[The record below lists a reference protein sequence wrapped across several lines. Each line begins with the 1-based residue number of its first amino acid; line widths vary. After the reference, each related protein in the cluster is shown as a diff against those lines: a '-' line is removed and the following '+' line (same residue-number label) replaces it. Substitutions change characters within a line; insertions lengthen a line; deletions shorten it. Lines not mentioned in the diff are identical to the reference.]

1 MVRHYSNLPQIKGH
15 KGTNK
20 ELQYINWSQRGNFCE
35 HQDSKVTKGFAVYY
49 IPCRF
54 KSYYCIFIMMKRI
67 ISKNFF
73 SKIAG
78 DDFFALKSQEEF
90 LLVVKL
96 PVQEDWT

>member
-1 MVRHYSNLPQIKGH
+1 
-15 KGTNK
+15 
-20 ELQYINWSQRGNFCE
+20 
-35 HQDSKVTKGFAVYY
+35 
-49 IPCRF
+49 
-54 KSYYCIFIMMKRI
+54 MMKRI

-73 SKIAG
+73 SRIAG